1 MSARHH
7 DTQTKAPVLEVTGL
21 TKAFGAVQAL
31 SGADLVC
38 PRGEVTALVGDNGAG
53 KSTLIRCITGVH
65 PFDEGEVRFNGEPV
79 RLSSPTEA
87 RARGIETVYQDLA
100 LVEDLTVWQNMFLNR
115 ELKRGI
121 GRFGMLDRR
130 RMIAESQSRL
140 ERLLVNMPP
149 VRSRVRR
156 LSGGQ
161 RQSIAIGRAA
171 SWGSTLVIMDEPT
184 AALGVRERESVEQL
198 IGRLRDDH
206 IAQLIISHDLE
217 QVMRVADTVWIMRRG
232 TTIAHWRVADV
243 SRERIVAAIT
253 GADGGNHRATTAEA
267 PTTVVE

>member
-1 MSARHH
+1 MQA
-7 DTQTKAPVLEVTGL
+7 DTSNTPVLEVRGL
-21 TKAFGAVQAL
+21 TKSFGAVQAL

-65 PFDEGEVRFNGEPV
+65 PFDEGEIHFNGEPI
-79 RLSSPTEA
+79 RLASPTEA

-100 LVEDLTVWQNMFLNR
+100 LIEDLTVWQNMFLNR
-115 ELKRGI
+115 EIKRG
-121 GRFGMLDRR
+121 FGPFRLLDRR
-130 RMIAESQSRL
+130 RMIADSQTRL
-140 ERLLVNMPP
+140 KRLLVNMPP
-149 VRSRVRR
+149 VRARVRR

-198 IGRLRDDH
+198 IGRLRSDN

-232 TTIAHWRVADV
+232 ATIAHWRVADV

-253 GADGGNHRATTAEA
+253 GADGGDARASAA
-267 PTTVVE
+267 NDRATVVE